1 MTDPHQNPSRRAP
14 RITLI
19 RLLPLLLLA
28 AALAA
33 VLALD
38 LDRYLS
44 FQALKQHRGAL
55 QDFVAAQGAI
65 AALAYVLVYTG
76 AIALS
81 VPGAA
86 MLTVVGGFLFGTL
99 PGAGYAVIGATAG
112 AVGVFLIARST
123 LGAIWGLVLIVVIL
137 GGIYGGVFTPTEAAA
152 VAAVYAVAVAVF
164 IYRDIGPLKDR
175 PWRKPGEGAGALVAR
190 NTGLALTAFVRL
202 PADLD
207 VRRVFVEAGKMTV
220 MLMFIIAN
228 AVLFG
233 HVLTTE
239 RIPHLIAEGIIGAGM
254 QPWMF
259 LVVVNIILL
268 IAGNFMEPSAIILI
282 AAPILFPI
290 AMQLGIDPVHFG
302 IIMVVNMEI
311 GMITPPVGLNLF
323 VTSAVT
329 GMPIVNVLRA
339 ALPWLA
345 ILFAFLVLVTYVPI
359 ISTVL
364 PDYFFG
370 PDTSLARPR

>member
-123 LGAIWGLVLIVVIL
+123 LGAPLRARAGPAMQRMEAGFQANAFNYLLVLRLIPLFPFFLVNI
-137 GGIYGGVFTPTEAAA
+137 AAA
-152 VAAVYAVAVAVF
+152 LLDVPLRIYFLATAIGILPGSLVYAAV
-164 IYRDIGPLKDR
+164 
-175 PWRKPGEGAGALVAR
+175 GAGLGSVLEREEEFSPAAALTPEILAALA
-190 NTGLALTAFVRL
+190 GLALLALL
-202 PADLD
+202 PVAY
-207 VRRVFVEAGKMTV
+207 R
-220 MLMFIIAN
+220 
-228 AVLFG
+228 AVL
-233 HVLTTE
+233 
-239 RIPHLIAEGIIGAGM
+239 R
-254 QPWMF
+254 
-259 LVVVNIILL
+259 
-268 IAGNFMEPSAIILI
+268 
-282 AAPILFPI
+282 
-290 AMQLGIDPVHFG
+290 
-302 IIMVVNMEI
+302 
-311 GMITPPVGLNLF
+311 
-323 VTSAVT
+323 
-329 GMPIVNVLRA
+329 R
-339 ALPWLA
+339 
-345 ILFAFLVLVTYVPI
+345 
-359 ISTVL
+359 
-364 PDYFFG
+364 
-370 PDTSLARPR
+370 RR